1 MLSKLKKYN
10 RGYQRICWGELAL
23 DQTVQEGISEEV
35 PCKPGP
41 EELNKSYPGEKM
53 GEVPSGTVCAK
64 TLRQEKCLTPLRN
77 G

>member
-1 MLSKLKKYN
+1 ML
-10 RGYQRICWGELAL
+10 GELTL
-23 DQTVQEGISEEV
+23 DQAVQEDISEEV

-41 EELNKSYPGEKM
+41 EELNTSYPGGKM

-64 TLRQEKCLTPLRN
+64 TPRQEKCLTSLRN